1 MTEFQSTLQEQV
13 TGLNTQIG
21 DAATACKLQVS
32 AVKAEARKGKFK
44 AFLYGLGA
52 GFGGGYSNCSKVPLG
67 YIVLLSYSWPSVKY
81 QIVMERQTYLE
92 QLKGCADLITKDFID
107 METQNYLS
115 GRLGRGRELYAR

>member
-1 MTEFQSTLQEQV
+1 
-13 TGLNTQIG
+13 
-21 DAATACKLQVS
+21 
-32 AVKAEARKGKFK
+32 
-44 AFLYGLGA
+44 
-52 GFGGGYSNCSKVPLG
+52 
-67 YIVLLSYSWPSVKY
+67 VLLSYSWPSVKY